1 MKLHKWEVKDL
12 ERGDKKKLEVDKQI
26 IIKKKKGMEKR
37 YLYRKID

>member
-26 IIKKKKGMEKR
+26 IKNK
-37 YLYRKID
+37 